1 MTPLQSP
8 GGSAAASRNSSPGF
22 PFNRRQT
29 GQGRF
34 QIGADEESE
43 EEDEQQ
49 TPHQETEPEVD
60 DGHDTEVDVVV
71 DVQVPIWTAPT
82 HTVHPVF
89 VNHKIKWSAFIK

>member
-1 MTPLQSP
+1 MTPLDSP
-8 GGSAAASRNSSPGF
+8 RGGNSRTSSPGF
-22 PFNRRQT
+22 PFNRRPT

-34 QIGADEESE
+34 QIGADDESDE
-43 EEDEQQ
+43 EEEQ
-49 TPHQETEPEVD
+49 TPHPEEQPEED
-60 DGHDTEVDVVV
+60 DGQDTEVDVVV